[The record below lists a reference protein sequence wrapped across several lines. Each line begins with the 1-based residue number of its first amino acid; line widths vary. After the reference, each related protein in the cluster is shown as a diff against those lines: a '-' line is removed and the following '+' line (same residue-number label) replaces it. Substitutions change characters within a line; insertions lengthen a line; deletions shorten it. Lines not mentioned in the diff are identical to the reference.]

1 MMFWNGGVGWVSWLL
16 MSVGMV
22 AFWFLVII
30 AIRTLLPGVGGDW
43 ADRGRGRAETQ
54 DALGVLDE
62 RLARGELDV
71 QEYRARREALRGTE
85 PVVRPQKV
93 HDSTA

>member
-1 MMFWNGGVGWVSWLL
+1 MMWWNGGAGWTDWLL

-30 AIRTLLPGVGGDW
+30 AIRALLPGVGGDR
-43 ADRGRGRAETQ
+43 ADSGRGRAEPQ
-54 DALGVLDE
+54 APQEPLRVLDE

-71 QEYRARREALRGTE
+71 QAYRACRELLAGAD
-85 PVVRPQKV
+85 PVIRP
-93 HDSTA
+93 TRLP